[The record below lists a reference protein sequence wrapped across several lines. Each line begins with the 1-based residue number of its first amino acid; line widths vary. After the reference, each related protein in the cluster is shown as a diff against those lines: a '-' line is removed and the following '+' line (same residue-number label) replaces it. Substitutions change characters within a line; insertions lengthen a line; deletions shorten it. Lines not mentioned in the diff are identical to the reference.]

1 MKITKSQLKQI
12 IKEELEEVAGIPVA
26 PLGGGTAEEKM
37 NKHLRAAKNLKQMSA
52 EELAKLLKDHPGTEE
67 FVKELMTSPMYGEV
81 KEEKGKY
88 DDGDGKDEKCDYV
101 PCKDDLKEDVGQK
114 VDRNTYK
121 QQLRGKMDPLSK
133 EELEKILPG
142 ELIADPMNPAT
153 FSRPGTLIPLGK
165 KDGKV
170 YFKTEY
176 GPVMMKQI
184 EVV

>member
-12 IKEELEEVAGIPVA
+12 IKEELEATIV
-26 PLGGGTAEEKM
+26 EETKV
-37 NKHLRAAKNLKQMSA
+37 KN
-52 EELAKLLKDHPGTEE
+52 P
-67 FVKELMTSPMYGEV
+67 
-81 KEEKGKY
+81 GKY
-88 DDGDGKDEKCDYV
+88 IKGARAKAGVDPDGDGV
-101 PCKDDLKEDVGQK
+101 PSGDDSHPYDGAQNEGLEEDVGQK
-114 VDRNTYK
+114 VDRNIYK

-165 KDGKV
+165 KDGKA

-184 EVV
+184 EVA